1 MLFPAPRG
9 ILACLLVNLVILM
22 VGRVWKRLIP
32 FLGINI
38 FVLISIV
45 IIQGLVMPGNRTL
58 LLQLGPFRFYQEGLG
73 YALILCLRVLN
84 VLCAFAVLVL
94 TTKPSDLIASLVER
108 GLAPKLGYLL
118 SAVLQIVPQLM
129 AAMGKIMD
137 SQRSRGMETEGNL
150 RVRIK
155 AYLPL
160 LMPVVL
166 SSLMNIK
173 EQAMALEVRGFNA
186 PVKKSFL
193 HKQTYPF
200 GDAWLQMGLLF
211 LIILT
216 ILGRLLRWLS

>member
-1 MLFPAPRG
+1 
-9 ILACLLVNLVILM
+9 
-22 VGRVWKRLIP
+22 
-32 FLGINI
+32 
-38 FVLISIV
+38 
-45 IIQGLVMPGNRTL
+45 MPGNRIL
-58 LLQLGPFRFYQEGLG
+58 LFQVGPFRFYQEGLG
-73 YALILCLRVLN
+73 YASILCLRVLN

-129 AAMGKIMD
+129 AAMGKIID
-137 SQRSRGMETEGNL
+137 SQRSRGLETEGNL

-193 HKQTYPF
+193 HKQTYSF
-200 GDAWLQMGLLF
+200 ADVWLQIGLLF

-216 ILGRLLRWLS
+216 FLGRFLRWLS